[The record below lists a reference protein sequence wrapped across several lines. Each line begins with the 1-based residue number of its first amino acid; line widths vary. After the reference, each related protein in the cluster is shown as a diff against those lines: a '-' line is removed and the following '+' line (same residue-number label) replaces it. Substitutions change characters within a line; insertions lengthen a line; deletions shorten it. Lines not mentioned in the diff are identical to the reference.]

1 MPRLRILWSIFSLF
15 WGVSKLNCYKTVLLK
30 KIAQFFVDY
39 FKIMVYILS
48 K

>member
-1 MPRLRILWSIFSLF
+1 MPRLRILWSIFKPF
-15 WGVSKLNCYKTVLLK
+15 VVVSKLNCYKTVLLK